1 MRAMRAFL
9 LRVLTTGVALWFAA
23 WIVPGIVLDDRE
35 LSDRILTVLLVAL
48 VFGLVNAVLGPLLRV
63 LTFPLFV
70 VTLGLF
76 SLVVN
81 ALLLWLTGWLSAEL
95 GLRFSVEGFWS
106 ALLGALVVTVVS
118 VGVGALLRDS
128 PR

>member
-23 WIVPGIVLDDRE
+23 WIVPGIGLDDRE